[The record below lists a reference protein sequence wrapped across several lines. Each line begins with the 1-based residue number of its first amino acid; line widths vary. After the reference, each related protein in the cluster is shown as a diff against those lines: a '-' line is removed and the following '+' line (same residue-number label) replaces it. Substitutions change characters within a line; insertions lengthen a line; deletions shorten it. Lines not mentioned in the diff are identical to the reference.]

1 MEFDTLDILDLPGE
15 EEVSGAVPAVP
26 APPGRRER
34 VWRFLTAGENLQR
47 YLFLLGPWLAFF
59 MVEIL
64 NKNNPFTALNPTQ
77 VTLNA
82 IWYYLIFWVVRMVTG
97 RRILGSALAA
107 GLCFFIGLANH
118 YVLTFRG
125 RIIFPCD
132 LLGLQA
138 AVNVAADYDYTPTKP
153 VYIAAA
159 ILLCYWLALL
169 AVKLRTRPRGRQK
182 LRSVTV
188 LSSCAAIGIYI
199 YVFLFTALLPSIGIY
214 AQQWKTQANG
224 FLLNFMAAL
233 RYSFVSA
240 PEDYSAGEAERIAA
254 QFPAAAGDGQVPE
267 NLIIIMNES
276 FADMQAS
283 FPGLELSDD
292 PLAYYHSL
300 TENTVK
306 GMLVPPVT
314 GGGTA
319 NVEFEALTGGSLAFL
334 PSSTVAYQL
343 YLYDGVPSLVSQMEA
358 LNYHSIAFHP
368 YLSSGWN
375 RTSVYPWM
383 GFDEQYYEED
393 VENREDIRRYV
404 SDSCDYAQL
413 YRWTEETEEP
423 TFIFNV
429 TMQNHSGYTQ
439 GWNNL
444 ERTVKVENQTKG
456 SKSATTQFFSLMRE
470 SDKAI
475 QELIEH
481 YSASDETTMIVF
493 FGDHQPPLGNDFYE
507 ELYGKPLD
515 QRTTEEV
522 LQQYETPFFIWA
534 NYDIPEAEGVRISA
548 NYLSVLTR
556 QLANLP
562 LSGFDGMLAQLME
575 VLPVA
580 TTVGYVTSDGTV
592 YESPE
597 DLPADIRTKYEE
609 YRLMAYNYLFDEDKH
624 PEGFY
629 SPVP

>member
-1 MEFDTLDILDLPGE
+1 MALDTLSTPAPE
-15 EEVSGAVPAVP
+15 AAVPALP
-26 APPGRRER
+26 ARPGRWRR
-34 VWRFLTAGENLQR
+34 AWRFLTCGENLQR
-47 YLFLLGPWLAFF
+47 LLFLLGPWLAFF
-59 MVEIL
+59 MVEVL
-64 NKNNPFTALNPTQ
+64 NKNNPFTALNATQ

-82 IWYYLIFWVVRMVTG
+82 IWYYCIFWLVRMVTG
-97 RRILGSALAA
+97 RRLLGSAAAA

-138 AVNVAADYDYTPTKP
+138 AANVAADYDYTPTKP
-153 VYIAAA
+153 VYIAGA
-159 ILLCYWLALL
+159 ILLCYWLLL
-169 AVKLRTRPRGRQK
+169 FLLHRATHSKGRQK
-182 LRSVTV
+182 LRKVTV
-188 LSSCAAIGIYI
+188 FGSCAAIALYV
-199 YVFLFTALLPSIGIY
+199 YVFLFTPLLPTIGIY

-240 PEDYSAGEAERIAA
+240 PEDYSTEEAQRIAA
-254 QFPAAAGDGQVPE
+254 SYTALEGDGQIPE

-276 FADMQAS
+276 FSDMQAS
-283 FPGLELSDD
+283 FPGLELSSD

-300 TENTVK
+300 TENTIK
-306 GMLVPPVT
+306 GTLVPPVT

-343 YLYDGVPSLVSQMEA
+343 YLYDGVPSLVSEMEN
-358 LNYHSIAFHP
+358 LGYHSIAFHP

-383 GFDEQYYEED
+383 GFDVQYYQED
-393 VENREDIRRYV
+393 VQDRQDIRQYV
-404 SDSCDYAQL
+404 SDSCDYQQL
-413 YRWTEETEEP
+413 YRWTEESQEP

-444 ERTVKVENQTKG
+444 ERTVNVEGQTQG
-456 SKSATTQFFSLMRE
+456 SKTATTQYFSLME
-470 SDKAI
+470 QSDKAI
-475 QELIEH
+475 QELIEY
-481 YSASDETTMIVF
+481 YSQSDESTMIVF

-515 QRTTEEV
+515 QRTTDEV

-534 NYDIPEAEGVRISA
+534 NYDIPEAQDLRISS

-556 QLANLP
+556 QAAGLP
-562 LSGFDGMLAQLME
+562 LSGFDVMLSELME

-580 TTVGYVTSDGTV
+580 TTVGYVTADGTV
-592 YESPE
+592 YENAE
-597 DLPADIRTKYEE
+597 DLPEDIRALYRDYE
-609 YRLMAYNYLFDEDKH
+609 LMAYNYLFDEDEH
-624 PEGFY
+624 PDGFY
-629 SPVP
+629 SPRP

>member
-1 MEFDTLDILDLPGE
+1 MEFDTLDLLPE
-15 EEVSGAVPAVP
+15 EDVSGAVPAVP
-26 APPGRRER
+26 VLPTRLEQF
-34 VWRFLTAGENLQR
+34 WRFLSCGENVQR
-47 YLFLLGPWLAFF
+47 YLFLLGPWLAFL

-64 NKNNPFTALNPTQ
+64 NKNDPFTALNPTQ

-82 IWYYLIFWVVRMVTG
+82 IWYYCIFWAVRMAAG
-97 RRILGSALAA
+97 RRLLGSALAS
-107 GLCFFIGLANH
+107 GLCFFVGLVNH

-132 LLGLQA
+132 LLGFQA
-138 AVNVAADYDYTPTKP
+138 AMNVASDYDYTPTTP

-159 ILLCYWLALL
+159 ILLCYWLLLL
-169 AVKLRTRPRGRQK
+169 AAKLHQKPKGRQK
-182 LRSVTV
+182 LRWVTV
-188 LSSCAAIGIYI
+188 LGSCAAIGIYI
-199 YVFLFTALLPSIGIY
+199 YVFMFTALLPSIGIY

-254 QFPAAAGDGQVPE
+254 DYAAQAVLDGEMPE

-283 FPGLELSDD
+283 FPDLELSAD
-292 PLAYYHSL
+292 PLPYYHSL

-334 PSSTVAYQL
+334 PSNTVAYQL
-343 YLYDGVPSLVSQMEA
+343 YLYDNIPSLVSQMEA
-358 LNYHSIAFHP
+358 MDYHSIAFHP

-383 GFDEQYYEED
+383 GFDQQYYEENVVD
-393 VENREDIRRYV
+393 REDNRQYV
-404 SDSCDYAQL
+404 SDSCDYSQL
-413 YRWTEETEEP
+413 YRWTEESEEP

-439 GWNNL
+439 GWVNL

-470 SDKAI
+470 SDNAI
-475 QELIEH
+475 RELIEH
-481 YSASDETTMIVF
+481 YSAVDETTMIVF
-493 FGDHQPPLGNDFYE
+493 FGDHQPPLGNEFYE

-534 NYDIPEAEGVRISA
+534 NYDIPEAEDVRISS

-556 QLANLP
+556 QLANIP
-562 LSGFDGMLAQLME
+562 LSGFDAMLSELME

-580 TTVGYVTSDGTV
+580 TTVGYVTAEGEV
-592 YESPE
+592 YESAEELPE
-597 DLPADIRTKYEE
+597 DIRALYED
-609 YRLMAYNYLFDEDKH
+609 YRLMAYNYLFDEDHH

-629 SPVP
+629 SPTS